1 MRALERL
8 LKTDSLTEA
17 KVRLA
22 SFAASGL
29 YAWINAVRTYFFV
42 YRDSASIRDKLM
54 LADLQLKKLQENR
67 NDVCTELKGLQ
78 QELINMR

>member
-54 LADLQLKKLQENR
+54 LADL
-67 NDVCTELKGLQ
+67 
-78 QELINMR
+78 